1 MKNLL
6 FITLFFSSV
15 SLSFQPTVTIKCY
28 DENKSKGVKFIRI
41 DENKKQLRFNLFEIT
56 SYEENKY
63 DQIEAVIKSI
73 DNKIILRKDLAYLLV
88 SVFYNEKTD
97 EYVGTNTY
105 EFCEII

>member
-1 MKNLL
+1 M
-6 FITLFFSSV
+6 
-15 SLSFQPTVTIKCY
+15 TIKCY